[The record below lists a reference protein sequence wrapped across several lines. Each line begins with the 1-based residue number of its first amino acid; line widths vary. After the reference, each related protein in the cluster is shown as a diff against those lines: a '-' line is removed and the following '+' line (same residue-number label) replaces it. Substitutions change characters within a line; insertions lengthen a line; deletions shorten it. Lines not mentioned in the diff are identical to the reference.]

1 MELEKFDLE
10 RALAGE
16 PVITRDSK
24 EITQLILF
32 KVKNTSY
39 PLHGVLDNLLY
50 KWTEDG
56 KFFSGG
62 ENHEAD
68 LFMKPKVIERFY
80 NVYCNE
86 TINHLLLGEG
96 FKTKEEAEENAK
108 NQPNYVKTIKV
119 TNRPN

>member
-24 EITQLILF
+24 EVTQLTLF

-68 LFMKPKVIERFY
+68 LFMKPKIVEKFY
-80 NVYCNE
+80 NVYYNKE
-86 TINHLLLGEG
+86 QNYLLLAGTYETKAEAKEIG
-96 FKTKEEAEENAK
+96 KTADH
-108 NQPNYVKTIKV
+108 YVKTIRV
-119 TNRPN
+119 TNEPN